1 MSKTLL
7 ILGLGGVGCFTAH
20 LAARLPGLH
29 VVVGDLRAEH
39 ARQVANSLIS
49 VNFFE
54 GAAQRFPRVDA
65 VGLDMMRPE
74 AIARVLE
81 TFRPDIIFNATTLLS
96 WWHLHR
102 LPHALARRIYYGAP
116 EGCGLRPW
124 APGHG
129 ALLANLMRVARAM
142 LPETRVVNV
151 SGPDYL
157 HEILGKVGLAPD
169 VGVGNVALLEPILKR
184 IVSLK
189 RGVPPEA
196 LDITL
201 VGHHCMC
208 MQIFQ
213 EGALAPTIPF
223 YLRIEEDRKDITR
236 ELDIDRDLWAQVPA
250 HMPLLSETN
259 QQCVAASAMQ
269 VIRAM
274 LYDTGE
280 ILHAP
285 GPEGLP
291 AGCPVRVD
299 ASGVKAVTPPG
310 LTREQMLK
318 IMYDANR
325 CEGFEPTA
333 ADGTATATPACI
345 ADVEEIFGINWRYRS
360 FGVDEMV
367 AAHQEMAE
375 AFQRLL
381 ARWTTEPAVT
391 RGAN

>member
-1 MSKTLL
+1 MDKTLL
-7 ILGLGGVGCFTAH
+7 ILGLGGVGCFAAH

-29 VVVGDLRAEH
+29 VVVGDVRGEH

-54 GAAQRFPRVDA
+54 RAVQRFPRVDA
-65 VGLDMMRPE
+65 VEVDMLHPE
-74 AIARVLE
+74 AIVRVLE
-81 TFRPDIIFNATTLLS
+81 TWQPDIIFNATTLLS

-129 ALLANLMRVARAM
+129 VLLTNLMRAVRKT
-142 LPETRVVNV
+142 LPQARVVNV

-157 HEILGKVGLAPD
+157 HEMLGKVGLAPD
-169 VGVGNVALLEPILKR
+169 VGVGNVALLEPILRR
-184 IVSLK
+184 IVAEK
-189 RGVPPEA
+189 RHVSPEA
-196 LDITL
+196 LDVTL

-213 EGALAPTIPF
+213 EGALAPSIPF
-223 YLRIEEDRKDITR
+223 YLKIEEDKKDITQ
-236 ELDIDRDLWAQVPA
+236 ELDIAQDLWAKVPE
-250 HMPLLSETN
+250 HMPLLSEVN

-285 GPEGLP
+285 GPQGLP
-291 AGCPVRVD
+291 AGCRVRVD
-299 ASGVKAVTPPG
+299 ASGVAVVVPPDLG
-310 LTREQMLK
+310 RERMLQ

-333 ADGTATATPACI
+333 DDGTATATPHCI
-345 ADVEEIFGINWRYRS
+345 EVVEEVFGIHWRHRS
-360 FGVDEMV
+360 FGVDDMYE
-367 AAHQEMAE
+367 AHQEMAN
-375 AFQRLL
+375 ALKQL
-381 ARWTTEPAVT
+381 AARYQ
-391 RGAN
+391 

>member
-7 ILGLGGVGCFTAH
+7 ILGLGGVGCFAAH

-29 VVVGDLRAEH
+29 VVVGDVREEH

-74 AIARVLE
+74 DIARVLE
-81 TFRPDIIFNATTLLS
+81 TWRPDVIFNATTLLS

-102 LPHALARRIYYGAP
+102 LPHALARRIYYGDP

-129 ALLANLMRVARAM
+129 VLLTNLMRVVRAV
-142 LPETRVVNV
+142 LPQARVVNV

-157 HEILGKVGLAPD
+157 HEMLGKVGLAPD
-169 VGVGNVALLEPILKR
+169 VGVGNVALLEPILRR
-184 IVSLK
+184 IVAEK
-189 RGVPPEA
+189 RNVPPEA

-213 EGALAPTIPF
+213 EGALAPEIPF
-223 YLRIEEDRKDITR
+223 HLRIEEDRRDITA
-236 ELDIDRDLWAQVPA
+236 ELDIDRDLWARVPA
-250 HMPLLSETN
+250 HMPLLSEVN
-259 QQCVAASAMQ
+259 QQCVAASALRI
-269 VIRAM
+269 IRAM

-280 ILHAP
+280 IMHAP
-285 GPEGLP
+285 GPCGLP

-299 ASGVKAVTPPG
+299 ASGVKVVVLPELG
-310 LTREQMLK
+310 RERMLQ
-318 IMYDANR
+318 IMYEANR
-325 CEGFEPTA
+325 REGFEPTGE
-333 ADGTATATPACI
+333 DGTVTATPHCAEVVE
-345 ADVEEIFGINWRYRS
+345 DVFGISWRYRR
-360 FGVDEMV
+360 FRLEEMFD
-367 AAHQEMAE
+367 AHQEMAE
-375 AFQRLL
+375 AFSRLL
-381 ARWTTEPAVT
+381 ARYP
-391 RGAN
+391 GA

>member
-1 MSKTLL
+1 MDKTLL
-7 ILGLGGVGCFTAH
+7 ILGLGGVGCFAAH

-29 VVVGDLRAEH
+29 VVVGDVRGEH

-54 GAAQRFPRVDA
+54 RAVQRFPRVDA
-65 VGLDMMRPE
+65 VEVDMLHPE
-74 AIARVLE
+74 AIVRVLE
-81 TFRPDIIFNATTLLS
+81 TWQPDIIFNATTLLS

-129 ALLANLMRVARAM
+129 VLLTNLMRAVRKT
-142 LPETRVVNV
+142 LPQARVVNV

-157 HEILGKVGLAPD
+157 HEMLGKVGLAPD
-169 VGVGNVALLEPILKR
+169 VGVGNVALLEPILRR
-184 IVSLK
+184 IVAEK
-189 RGVPPEA
+189 RHVSPEA
-196 LDITL
+196 LDVTL

-213 EGALAPTIPF
+213 EGALAPSIPF
-223 YLRIEEDRKDITR
+223 YLKIEEDKKDITQ
-236 ELDIDRDLWAQVPA
+236 ELDIAQDLWAKVPE
-250 HMPLLSETN
+250 HMPLLSEVN

-285 GPEGLP
+285 GPQGLP
-291 AGCPVRVD
+291 AGCRVRVD
-299 ASGVKAVTPPG
+299 ASGVAVVVPPDLG
-310 LTREQMLK
+310 WERMLQ

-333 ADGTATATPACI
+333 DDGTATATPHCI
-345 ADVEEIFGINWRYRS
+345 EVVEEVFGIHWRHRS
-360 FGVDEMV
+360 FGVDDMYE
-367 AAHQEMAE
+367 AHQEMAN
-375 AFQRLL
+375 ALKQL
-381 ARWTTEPAVT
+381 AARYQ
-391 RGAN
+391 

>member
-1 MSKTLL
+1 MAKTLL
-7 ILGLGGVGCFTAH
+7 ILGLGGVGCFAAH

-29 VVVGDLRAEH
+29 VVVGDVRGEH

-54 GAAQRFPRVDA
+54 RAAQRFPRVDA
-65 VGLDMMRPE
+65 VEVDMLHPE
-74 AIARVLE
+74 AIVRVLE
-81 TFRPDIIFNATTLLS
+81 TWQPDIIFNATTLLS

-129 ALLANLMRVARAM
+129 VLLTNLMRAVRKT
-142 LPETRVVNV
+142 LPQARVVNV

-157 HEILGKVGLAPD
+157 HEMLGKVGLAPD
-169 VGVGNVALLEPILKR
+169 VGVGNVALLEPILRR
-184 IVSLK
+184 IVAEK
-189 RGVPPEA
+189 RHVSPEA
-196 LDITL
+196 LDVTL

-213 EGALAPTIPF
+213 EGALAPSIPF
-223 YLRIEEDRKDITR
+223 YLKIEEDKKDITQ
-236 ELDIDRDLWAQVPA
+236 ELDIAQDLWAKVPE
-250 HMPLLSETN
+250 HMPLLSEVN
-259 QQCVAASAMQ
+259 QQCVVASAMQ

-285 GPEGLP
+285 GPQGLP
-291 AGCPVRVD
+291 AGCRVRVD
-299 ASGVKAVTPPG
+299 ASGVAVVVPPDLG
-310 LTREQMLK
+310 RERMLQ

-325 CEGFEPTA
+325 CEGFEQTA
-333 ADGTATATPACI
+333 DDGTATATPHCI
-345 ADVEEIFGINWRYRS
+345 EVVEEVFGIHWRHRS
-360 FGVDEMV
+360 FGVDDMYE
-367 AAHQEMAE
+367 AHQEMAN
-375 AFQRLL
+375 ALKQL
-381 ARWTTEPAVT
+381 AARYQ
-391 RGAN
+391 

>member
-7 ILGLGGVGCFTAH
+7 ILGLGGVGTFTAH

-29 VVVGDLRAEH
+29 VVVGDVRGEH
-39 ARQVANSLIS
+39 ARQVANSLVS

-54 GAAQRFPRVDA
+54 DAAQRFPRVDA
-65 VGLDMMRPE
+65 VEVDMLRPD
-74 AIARVLE
+74 AIERVLE
-81 TFRPDIIFNATTLLS
+81 TWRPDIIFNATTLLS

-129 ALLANLMRVARAM
+129 VLLYNLMRVARRA
-142 LPETRVVNV
+142 LPDARVVNV

-169 VGVGNVALLEPILKR
+169 VGVGNVALLEPILR
-184 IVSLK
+184 QIVSEK
-189 RGVPPEA
+189 RRVPPEA
-196 LDITL
+196 LRVTL

-213 EGALAPTIPF
+213 EGALAPEIPF
-223 YLRIEEDRKDITR
+223 YLKIEEDGRDITA
-236 ELDIDRDLWAQVPA
+236 ELDIARDLWARVPA

-274 LYDTGE
+274 VYDTGA

-285 GPEGLP
+285 GPQGLP

-299 ASGVKAVTPPG
+299 ASGVRVVPPPELG
-310 LTREQMLK
+310 REAMLR

-325 CEGFEPTA
+325 CEGFEPTG
-333 ADGTATATPACI
+333 ADGTATATPHCVAE
-345 ADVEEIFGINWRYRS
+345 VEEIFGIDWRYRS
-360 FGVDEMV
+360 FRVDEMEE
-367 AAHQEMAE
+367 AHREMAD
-375 AFQRLL
+375 AFGRLL
-381 ARWTTEPAVT
+381 ARHSA
-391 RGAN
+391 

>member
-7 ILGLGGVGCFTAH
+7 ILGLGGVGCCAAH

-29 VVVGDLRAEH
+29 VVVGDIREEH
-39 ARQVANSLIS
+39 AHQVANSLIS

-54 GAAQRFPRVDA
+54 RAAQRFPRVDA
-65 VGLDMMRPE
+65 VGVDMLHPE
-74 AIARVLE
+74 AITRVLE
-81 TFRPDIIFNATTLLS
+81 TWQPDVIFNATTLLS

-129 ALLANLMRVARAM
+129 VLLTNLMRAVRAT
-142 LPETRVVNV
+142 LPQARVVNV

-169 VGVGNVALLEPILKR
+169 VGVGNVALLEPILRCIVAEKR
-184 IVSLK
+184 H
-189 RGVPPEA
+189 VPPEA
-196 LDITL
+196 LDVTL

-213 EGALAPTIPF
+213 EGALSPGIPF
-223 YLRIEEDRKDITR
+223 YLKIEEDKKDITG

-250 HMPLLSETN
+250 HMPLLSETH

-285 GPEGLP
+285 GPLGLP

-299 ASGVKAVTPPG
+299 ASGVTLVVPPELG
-310 LTREQMLK
+310 REKMLR
-318 IMYDANR
+318 IMYEANR

-333 ADGTATATPACI
+333 DDGTATATPHCA
-345 ADVEEIFGINWRYRS
+345 AVVEEVFGMRWRYRS
-360 FGVDEMV
+360 FGVDDML
-367 AAHQEMAE
+367 AAHREMAD
-375 AFQRLL
+375 AL
-381 ARWTTEPAVT
+381 ARLAAGC
-391 RGAN
+391 R